1 MESEDVILI
10 VERNIIENMEFMI
23 VSIFIDDDSYRGE
36 MNEICGFWEVFFW
49 NGFIIFWIL
58 LILFGCVVVYVIYIY
73 FL

>member
-1 MESEDVILI
+1 
-10 VERNIIENMEFMI
+10 MEFMI

-36 MNEICGFWEVFFW
+36 MNEIYGFWEVFFW